1 MVWHVRWSY
10 VLSKLYGRLRLCHTH
25 SGHCISLDTCDMT
38 DSDSWVSDTDSVT
51 DRLSVSVTDTFIDT
65 VTDGKLLSL
74 LSWKSTG
81 YLLQM
86 FTETATENI
95 LPVIFCGNQ
104 MQWITI
110 LFLLLTG
117 RWHPWAIFSDEE
129 EVWLRS
135 KQWACSRDQHE
146 YQTVDHTSE
155 NSHVDETRRR
165 PLLHIVWMQ

>member
-25 SGHCISLDTCDMT
+25 FTWHMT
-38 DSDSWVSDTDSVT
+38 DSDSDSWVSDTDSDWVSVT

-86 FTETATENI
+86 FTETATDWKYTSSLI
-95 LPVIFCGNQ
+95 LCKSNAVNYNFVSFIDRQ
-104 MQWITI
+104 M
-110 LFLLLTG
+110 
-117 RWHPWAIFSDEE
+117 
-129 EVWLRS
+129 
-135 KQWACSRDQHE
+135 
-146 YQTVDHTSE
+146 TSLG
-155 NSHVDETRRR
+155 HLQRRR
-165 PLLHIVWMQ
+165 GSLITQQAVSLFARSTRVPNRRPY